1 MKKMQERLSHMYPPK
16 IYWAIVVCLVASLPV
31 ILLLSHLGYASV
43 ANWIVI
49 IAGMFLADILLMT
62 FTKHG
67 MNFVAASVLALAI
80 TIIIAAVLI
89 FYIMSS
95 NNL

>member
-1 MKKMQERLSHMYPPK
+1 MKKIRDRLSHMYSPK
-16 IYWAIVVCLVASLPV
+16 IYWTIVVCLIGSLPV

-67 MNFVAASVLALAI
+67 MNFVAASVLALVI
-80 TIIIAAVLI
+80 T
-89 FYIMSS
+89 
-95 NNL
+95 

>member
-1 MKKMQERLSHMYPPK
+1 MKKIRDRLSHMYSPK
-16 IYWAIVVCLVASLPV
+16 IYWTIVVCLIGSLPV

-67 MNFVAASVLALAI
+67 MTFVAASVLALVI